1 METKAPTGYLLD
13 TTPHP
18 FDVTAQLGK
27 ERPIALGDLIN
38 YQGTAQLTKENETGE
53 ALAVR
58 CLRSLMKQGKP

>member
-13 TTPHP
+13 TTLHP

-27 ERPIALGDLIN
+27 KQPIALGDLIN
-38 YQGTAQLTKENETGE
+38 YQGTAQLTKKTKQVKHWQ
-53 ALAVR
+53 VR